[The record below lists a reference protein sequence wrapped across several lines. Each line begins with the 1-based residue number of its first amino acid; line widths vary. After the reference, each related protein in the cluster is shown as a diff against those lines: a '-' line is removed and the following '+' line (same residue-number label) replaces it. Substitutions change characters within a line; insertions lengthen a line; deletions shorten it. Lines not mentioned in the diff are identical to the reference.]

1 MVSDI
6 QVWMVCLLTRTA
18 FVTKHH
24 QSLPYNLAGFPSLPR
39 WEGARD
45 LSPVPAKVFWK
56 ASGEDAVGGPG
67 GAGVGTAQQH
77 REQRGGT

>member
-6 QVWMVCLLTRTA
+6 QVWMACLLTHTA
-18 FVTKHH
+18 FVTKHR
-24 QSLPYNLAGFPSLPR
+24 QSLPYNLAGFPSSR
-39 WEGARD
+39 QEGARD

-56 ASGEDAVGGPG
+56 ASGEDAAGGPG

-77 REQRGGT
+77 GEQRGGT